1 MLYVMHYSVIPM
13 ISSDINR
20 IDFMQQ
26 NNKELFFKETLGT
39 LLNELRLSNTNLS
52 SHKFANAYDLNDSNL
67 GKIER
72 AIIDCKFITLWKIL
86 EGLNIDPVEFVSLF
100 IEKLGKNFKLIL
112 KMIIVGIYRQV
123 A

>member
-123 A
+123 D